1 MIVVREDNT
10 GGPAQ
15 TGSTEASPEERP
27 KKRAKKKS
35 VEGGAR
41 RSIDG
46 DHPDDLPASE
56 DPSRSG
62 GNAYGS
68 KGDPRSESASSE
80 RAVPT
85 SATRKG
91 VQSEGSLSK
100 RARVEFPD
108 RVEFMYDE
116 KTPLVFNP
124 LQCAELTH
132 QIRGGTRELPPIGN
146 LYFKDEY
153 IDAAFTRKRVT
164 YLPFSLVQT

>member
-124 LQCAELTH
+124 LQCTELTR
-132 QIRGGTRELPPIGN
+132 QIRGGTR
-146 LYFKDEY
+146 
-153 IDAAFTRKRVT
+153 
-164 YLPFSLVQT
+164 